1 MGKQQSIK
9 SFFKPPKPQKKSECK
24 DCRGVPE
31 VGDDRWQIESNS
43 VVAVAATDIDI
54 VDVTGEG
61 ELHNG
66 KPLDIPSD
74 SDKRLR
80 HDKWQ
85 AKLLGDGN
93 VMGRRWSGK
102 VAGGT
107 TGLDRSAEQ
116 ETKQRRKDLTPLE
129 QQVVELQEKYHPG
142 CVLVIECGYKY
153 RFFGRD
159 AEIADNVLGIFSY
172 VRTYLFIW
180 FARMFV

>member
-9 SFFKPPKPQKKSECK
+9 SFFKPTIQKESECK
-24 DCRGVPE
+24 DCCGVPV
-31 VGDDRWQIESNS
+31 VGNNRQQIESNS
-43 VVAVAATDIDI
+43 VVPVAANDI

-61 ELHNG
+61 KVHNG
-66 KPLDIPSD
+66 KSIDVPTD
-74 SDKRLR
+74 SEKILR

-102 VAGGT
+102 AAGGT
-107 TGLDRSAEQ
+107 TGLDRSGEH
-116 ETKQRRKDLTPLE
+116 ETKQTKKDLTPLE
-129 QQVVELQEKYHPG
+129 QQVVDLQEKYHPD

-159 AEIADNVLGIFSY
+159 AEIANNVLGIFSY
-172 VRTYLFIW
+172 VRTSIRL
-180 FARMFV
+180 ACNNVCE